1 VTSIAQSGC
10 ALNKDMEEIQ
20 QRLKD
25 LKIRYSK
32 IKEQI
37 DVDALHREIRELE
50 AQTMKEGFWG
60 DQRAASAVSRQ
71 LSEKQKT
78 VATLEELETRIA
90 NAVEISSEEE
100 MVEDLTLET
109 DQIEEKLSELELK
122 LFLSEPHDESEAII
136 SIHSGTGGVEAMD
149 WAAMLARMYQRYFEK
164 KGWQCEVTDESA
176 GEEAGIKTMSMI
188 VHAPYG
194 YGMLRRESGTHRLVR
209 QSPFNADSLRQTSFA
224 LVETLPVIEDAA
236 EVSINEGDLVFE
248 AFRSGGA
255 GGQNV
260 NKVSTAVR
268 LVHKPTGITVTCQT
282 ERSQLQNR
290 ENALKLLMG
299 KLWEKQRIEQL
310 ELKKELKGS
319 HTQASWGTQIRSYV
333 LHPYKMVKDL
343 RSDIE
348 TSNAEGVLDG
358 DLDKFIE
365 GNIVKLN

>member
-1 VTSIAQSGC
+1 
-10 ALNKDMEEIQ
+10 MEEIQ
-20 QRLKD
+20 QSLKD
-25 LKIRYSK
+25 LKIRHSK
-32 IKEQI
+32 IREQI
-37 DVDALHREIRELE
+37 DLDKLHQEISELE
-50 AQTMKEGFWG
+50 AQTLKEGFWN
-60 DQRAASAVSRQ
+60 DQRQASAISRQ
-71 LSEKQKT
+71 LSDKQKT
-78 VATLEELETRIA
+78 VQTLQELETRIQ
-90 NAVEISSEEE
+90 NAVEISGEES
-100 MVEDLTLET
+100 MLEDLTSEVE
-109 DQIEEKLSELELK
+109 QIEEKLSELELK
-122 LFLSEPHDESEAII
+122 LFLSEPHDESEAIV

-164 KGWQCEVTDESA
+164 MGWSYEITDESA

-188 VHAPYG
+188 VHASYG

-224 LVETLPVIEDAA
+224 LVEVLPVIEDAG
-236 EVSINEGDLVFE
+236 EVQINEGDLEFE

-268 LVHKPTGITVTCQT
+268 LVHKPSGIVVTCQT

-290 ENALKLLMG
+290 ENAMKLLMA
-299 KLWEKQRIEQL
+299 KLWEKQRMEQL
-310 ELKKELKGS
+310 EMKKELKGS

-358 DLDKFIE
+358 DLNMFIE